1 MGFGSIL
8 TMSVSE
14 EYQEYILE
22 RLACF
27 GPVVARKMF
36 GGLGLYL
43 DSVFFALASKNV
55 LYFKVDDINRPDYE
69 DAGMDPF
76 KPYDDKPYSMSYFE
90 VPPDVLE
97 DDNMLKEWAAKAFD
111 AAVRAQATNS
121 KKKRKRKK

>member
-1 MGFGSIL
+1 MA
-8 TMSVSE
+8 VSE

-43 DSVFFALASKNV
+43 DSVFFALASENV
-55 LYFKVDDINRPDYE
+55 LYFKVDESNRANYE
-69 DAGMDPF
+69 EAGMEPF
-76 KPYDDKPYSMSYFE
+76 RPYADKPYSMSYYE

-97 DDNMLKEWAAKAFD
+97 DDDTLREWAAKAFD
-111 AAVRAQATNS
+111 AAVRGRALRS
-121 KKKRKRKK
+121 KKRGKRKK